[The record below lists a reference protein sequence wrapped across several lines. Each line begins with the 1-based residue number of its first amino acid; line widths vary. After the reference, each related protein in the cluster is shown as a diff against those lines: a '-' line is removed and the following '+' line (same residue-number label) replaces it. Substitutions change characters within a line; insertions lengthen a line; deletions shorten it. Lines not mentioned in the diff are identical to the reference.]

1 VKFVI
6 RSGFLECVGQLR
18 LQVKSFQE
26 NPSRSE
32 FIRIDTF
39 SLFGGGGGGSIG
51 FRSGLVEFS
60 NCLTRLG
67 LSKVSLVLW
76 DTRIKTRKLCLV
88 SIFFMFLRLCVTRF
102 CCTSNRTKVRKNIRT
117 PTFIFLNIPP
127 KKGEGGGS

>member
-1 VKFVI
+1 
-6 RSGFLECVGQLR
+6 
-18 LQVKSFQE
+18 VKSFQE
-26 NPSRSE
+26 NPSGSE

-39 SLFGGGGGGSIG
+39 SPFFGGGGSIG

-60 NCLTRLG
+60 NCPTRLG
-67 LSKVSLVLW
+67 LSKVSFVLRN
-76 DTRIKTRKLCLV
+76 TRIKTRKLCFV
-88 SIFFMFLRLCVTRF
+88 SIFFMFSRLCVTKF